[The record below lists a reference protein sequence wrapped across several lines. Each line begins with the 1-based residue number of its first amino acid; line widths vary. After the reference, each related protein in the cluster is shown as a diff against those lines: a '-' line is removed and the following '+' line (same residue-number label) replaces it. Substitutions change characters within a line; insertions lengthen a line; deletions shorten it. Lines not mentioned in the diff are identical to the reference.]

1 MRLRFQSLE
10 GRIATLFLVLITV
23 LQVVGLVVIQR
34 GIDNNARNAI
44 ATELTNG
51 EKVLRKLME
60 QNAQKRRFSAQVLAR
75 DTGFVQ
81 AVGNDEGGDM
91 ATIRSALDNSAR
103 RARASLTML
112 IDGNR
117 KIKVSSVAGSEPALE
132 QLVLS
137 LLDQAEQ
144 GDGASGTAVVGGRP
158 FQIIVTPVK
167 APITIAW
174 VVMGFAIDAQLTR
187 DMKELSSLEV
197 AILAR
202 GADGVWL
209 PVEATVPKAE
219 AAGIARQLGRDGEG
233 QRAGQLAGKPPGQL
247 APTFDITILDSQYSA
262 RLVDIGPAGEGRAS
276 VMLARSIEDAVAAYA
291 RLERSLVL
299 LTVIGIIVAAV
310 ASVFTAKRIAQP
322 LRELAGVAA
331 RLERGDYRAQK
342 GFERTDEIG
351 ALAKAFDSMRDGIA
365 KREQEI
371 RRLAYWDTLT
381 NLPNR
386 AQFVMLLGDAL
397 GHARL
402 HGGSVYVLMMD
413 LDRFKHVND
422 VMGHNFGDALL
433 RQVAERLQLQV
444 LKGHP
449 EAHVARL
456 GGDEFAVLLPGAET
470 QAVKALAAALL
481 HALEQ
486 PLSLDDQTVDIGA
499 GLGIAGYPAHGED
512 AESLLSMAEVAMY
525 TAKQRNDGAVY
536 YDALIDKSSAN
547 SLSLLTELRS
557 AIERN
562 EFRLHVQPKM
572 KLDTGEVV
580 GLESLVR
587 WVHPE
592 RGNVFPDE
600 FIPFAEQTGFI
611 RVLTRWVLEQSAML
625 CRDLIAQG
633 IVLKV
638 SVNLSTR
645 DLLDQDLPNKFADIL
660 RRYDVKPQS
669 FCLEITESAIMDD
682 PVRAQQTLERLH
694 AMGVDLSID
703 DFGTGYSSLAYLK
716 RLPVDELK
724 IDKSF
729 VLNMENDIG
738 DTKIVRSTID
748 LGHNMGL
755 RVVAEGIES
764 EAVWRLLAALGCDQ
778 GQGYF
783 MSRPIPGDKLVEWIA
798 NWVPPVRSALPYV
811 ATPGEPVQ

>member
-1 MRLRFQSLE
+1 MRVGFQSLE
-10 GRIATLFLVLITV
+10 GRIATLFLVLIIV
-23 LQVVGLVVIQR
+23 LQVAGLVVIQR
-34 GIDNNARNAI
+34 GIDSNARNAI

-51 EKVLRKLME
+51 EKVLRKLIE
-60 QNAQKRRFSAQVLAR
+60 QSAQKRRFSAQVLAR

-81 AVGNDEGGDM
+81 AVGNDGSGDQE
-91 ATIRSALDNSAR
+91 TIRSALDNSAR

-112 IDGNR
+112 IDGER
-117 KIKVSSVAGSEPALE
+117 KVKVSSAHGRQPELEALA
-132 QLVLS
+132 LS

-144 GDGASGTAVVGGRP
+144 SDGATGTVVVAGRP
-158 FQIIVTPVK
+158 FQIVVMPVK

-174 VVMGFAIDAQLTR
+174 VVMGFAIDAQLAR
-187 DMKELSSLEV
+187 DMKELSALEV

-202 GADGVWL
+202 SADGPWQA
-209 PVEATVPKAE
+209 VEATVAPAA
-219 AAGIARQLGRDGEG
+219 AAGIARQLK
-233 QRAGQLAGKPPGQL
+233 QQLP
-247 APTFDITILDSQYSA
+247 PTFDVNINDSRYSV
-262 RLVDIGPAGEGRAS
+262 RVVDIGPAGQQRAA
-276 VMLARSIEDAVAAYA
+276 VMLARSIEEAVAEYA
-291 RLERSLVL
+291 RLERSLIV
-299 LTVIGIIVAAV
+299 LTVVGTILGAI

-322 LRELAGVAA
+322 LRELAGVAR

-342 GFERTDEIG
+342 GFERQDEIG

-371 RRLAYWDTLT
+371 RRLAYWDLLT

-386 AQFVMLLGDAL
+386 AQFVMLLGQAL
-397 GHARL
+397 DHARQ
-402 HGGSVYVLMMD
+402 HEGSVYVLMMD

-433 RQVAERLQLQV
+433 RQVAERLQGKV
-444 LKGHP
+444 AARHP
-449 EAHVARL
+449 EGSIARL
-456 GGDEFAVLLPGAET
+456 GGDEFAVLLPGADLHT
-470 QAVKALAAALL
+470 VLATAAAIL

-486 PLSLDDQTVDIGA
+486 PLSMDDQTVDIGA
-499 GLGIAGYPAHGED
+499 GLGIAGYPAHGDD
-512 AESLLSMAEVAMY
+512 AEALLSMAEVAMY
-525 TAKQRNDGAVY
+525 TAKQRNDGAVC

-547 SLSLLTELRS
+547 SLSLLTELRN

-572 KLDTGEVV
+572 RLDTGEVV
-580 GLESLVR
+580 GVEALVR

-611 RVLTRWVLEQSAML
+611 RVLTRWVLEQSAAL
-625 CRDLIAQG
+625 CQQLTARGIDLKI
-633 IVLKV
+633 

-645 DLLDQDLPNKFADIL
+645 DLLDQDLPSKFGEIL
-660 RRYDVKPQS
+660 RRHDVQPSS

-682 PVRAQQTLERLH
+682 PIRAQQTLERLH

-783 MSRPIPGDKLVEWIA
+783 MSRPIAGDKLADWIA
-798 NWVPPVRSALPYV
+798 GWVPPVRSPLPYAASDAGLLGV
-811 ATPGEPVQ
+811 APSGQR

>member
-1 MRLRFQSLE
+1 MKLGFQSLE
-10 GRIATLFLVLITV
+10 GRIATLFLVLIIV
-23 LQVVGLVVIQR
+23 LQVLGLVVIQQ
-34 GIDNNARNAI
+34 GIDSNARASI

-51 EKVLRKLME
+51 EKVFRKLME

-81 AVGNDEGGDM
+81 AVGNDASGDRE
-91 ATIRSALDNSAR
+91 TIQSALENSAR
-103 RARASLTML
+103 RAHADLTML
-112 IDGNR
+112 VDGARNV
-117 KIKVSSVAGSEPALE
+117 KVTTGIGKAAALE
-132 QLVLS
+132 KLVLG

-144 GDGASGTAVVGGRP
+144 SDGASGIALVDNKP
-158 FQIIVTPVK
+158 FQIVVMPVK

-174 VVMGFAIDAQLTR
+174 VVMGFAIDRELAV
-187 DMKELSSLEV
+187 DMKELSALEV
-197 AILAR
+197 AILSRDAGGR
-202 GADGVWL
+202 WL
-209 PVEATVPKAE
+209 PFEATIPPKA
-219 AAGIARQLGRDGEG
+219 AGDMVASLRSTSIGPAH
-233 QRAGQLAGKPPGQL
+233 
-247 APTFDITILDSQYSA
+247 TFDIDIDGSKYSA
-262 RLVDIGPAGEGRAS
+262 RMVDIGREGERGAS
-276 VMLARSIEDAVAAYA
+276 VMLARSIDDATAQYI
-291 RLERSLVL
+291 RLERTLML
-299 LTVIGIIVAAV
+299 LTIIGIIVAAV
-310 ASVFTAKRIAQP
+310 ASVLTAKRIAQP
-322 LRELAGVAA
+322 LRQLAGIAR
-331 RLERGDYRAQK
+331 RLERGDYRAQT
-342 GFERTDEIG
+342 GFRRDDEIG
-351 ALAKAFDSMRDGIA
+351 ALAQAFDSMRDGIA

-371 RRLAYWDTLT
+371 RRLAYWDPLT

-386 AQFVMLLGDAL
+386 AQFVLLLNESLAE
-397 GHARL
+397 AKRREQ
-402 HGGSVYVLMMD
+402 SVFVLMMD

-433 RQVAERLQLQV
+433 RQVAGRLQMQIV
-444 LKGHP
+444 DAHAD
-449 EAHVARL
+449 AHVARL
-456 GGDEFAVLLPGAET
+456 GGDEFAVLLPGSDMESA
-470 QAVKALAAALL
+470 QVIAANILQ
-481 HALEQ
+481 ALEQ

-499 GLGIAGYPAHGED
+499 GLGIAGYPLHGDD
-512 AESLLSMAEVAMY
+512 AEALLSMAEVAMY
-525 TAKQRNDGAVY
+525 SAKQRNDGAVV
-536 YDALIDKSSAN
+536 YDAVIDKASDT
-547 SLSLLTELRS
+547 SLSLLTELRN

-580 GLESLVR
+580 GVEALVR
-587 WVHPE
+587 WLHPV

-611 RVLTRWVLEQSAML
+611 RVLTRWVLEQSAAL
-625 CRDLIAQG
+625 CHEMAVKG
-633 IVLKV
+633 IHLKV

-645 DLLDQDLPNKFADIL
+645 DLLDQDLPNKFNDIL
-660 RRYDVKPQS
+660 ERHQVLPES

-682 PVRAQQTLERLH
+682 PIRAQQTLERLH

-729 VLNMENDIG
+729 VMNMENDIG

-783 MSRPIPGDKLVEWIA
+783 MSRPIPGDKLVDWIR
-798 NWVPPVRSALPYV
+798 NWVPPVRSALPY
-811 ATPGEPVQ
+811 TDTIS

>member
-1 MRLRFQSLE
+1 MRFGFQSLE
-10 GRIATLFLVLITV
+10 GRIATLFLVLIIV
-23 LQVVGLVVIQR
+23 LQVLGLVVIQK
-34 GIDNNARNAI
+34 GIDSNARASI

-51 EKVLRKLME
+51 EKVFRKLLE
-60 QNAQKRRFSAQVLAR
+60 QNAQKRRSSAQVLAR

-81 AVGNDEGGDM
+81 AVGNDGSGDQE
-91 ATIRSALDNSAR
+91 TIKSALENSAR
-103 RARASLTML
+103 RARADLSML
-112 IDGNR
+112 VDGER
-117 KIKVSSVAGSEPALE
+117 KVKVSTGIGQPAQLE
-132 QLVLS
+132 KLVLS
-137 LLDQAEQ
+137 LLDKAEQ
-144 GDGASGTAVVGGRP
+144 IEGASGIALVDNKP
-158 FQIIVTPVK
+158 FQIVVMPVK

-174 VVMGFAIDAQLTR
+174 VVMGFAIDREIAM
-187 DMKELSSLEV
+187 DMKELSALEV
-197 AILAR
+197 AILSR
-202 GADGVWL
+202 GADGRWL
-209 PVEATVPKAE
+209 PSEATIAPA
-219 AAGIARQLGRDGEG
+219 AAGAM
-233 QRAGQLAGKPPGQL
+233 LANLQNTPIGPSR
-247 APTFDITILDSQYSA
+247 TFDIEIEGSQYSA
-262 RLVDIGPAGEGRAS
+262 RMVDIGRQGVGGAS
-276 VMLARSIEDAVAAYA
+276 VMLARSIDDATAQYV
-291 RLERSLVL
+291 RLERRMMA
-299 LTVIGIIVAAV
+299 LTIIGIIVAAL

-322 LRELAGVAA
+322 LRQLAGIAG
-331 RLERGDYRAQK
+331 RLERGDYRAQT
-342 GFERTDEIG
+342 GFKRKDEIG

-386 AQFVMLLGDAL
+386 AQFVQLLNESIAE
-397 GHARL
+397 AKRREQT
-402 HGGSVYVLMMD
+402 VFVLMMD

-433 RQVAERLQLQV
+433 RQVAGRLQLQMV
-444 LKGHP
+444 GAHAD
-449 EAHVARL
+449 AHVARL
-456 GGDEFAVLLPGAET
+456 GGDEFAVLLPGSDMDSA
-470 QAVKALAAALL
+470 QVIAANIL

-486 PLSLDDQTVDIGA
+486 PLSLEDQTVDIGA
-499 GLGIAGYPAHGED
+499 GLGIAGYPMHGDD
-512 AESLLSMAEVAMY
+512 AEALLSMAEVAMY
-525 TAKQRNDGAVY
+525 NAKQRNDGAVV
-536 YDALIDKSSAN
+536 YDTAIDKSSDT
-547 SLSLLTELRS
+547 SLSLLTELRN

-580 GLESLVR
+580 GVESLVR
-587 WVHPE
+587 WLHPE

-611 RVLTRWVLEQSAML
+611 RVLTRWVLEQSAAL
-625 CRDLIAQG
+625 CHDMATKG
-633 IVLKV
+633 IHLKV

-645 DLLDQDLPNKFADIL
+645 DLLDQDLPNKFHDIL
-660 RRYDVKPQS
+660 KRHQVAPES

-682 PVRAQQTLERLH
+682 PIRAQQTLERLH

-729 VLNMENDIG
+729 VLNMEHDIG

-783 MSRPIPGDKLVEWIA
+783 MSRPIPGDKLVEWIR
-798 NWVPPVRSALPYV
+798 NWVPPVRSALPY
-811 ATPGEPVQ
+811 ADTIS

>member
-1 MRLRFQSLE
+1 MKLGTKFGMKPGLRPGLRIGFQSLE
-10 GRIATLFLVLITV
+10 GRIATLFLFLIIV
-23 LQVVGLVVIQR
+23 LQVVGLVVIQN
-34 GIDNNARNAI
+34 GIDNSARNAI
-44 ATELTNG
+44 ATELSNG
-51 EKVLRKLME
+51 EKVLRKLIE

-81 AVGNDEGGDM
+81 AVGNDDSGDQE
-91 ATIRSALDNSAR
+91 TIRSALDNSAR

-112 IDGNR
+112 VDGNR
-117 KIKVSSVAGSEPALE
+117 KIKVSSAGAGQPELDK
-132 QLVLS
+132 LVLS

-144 GDGASGTAVVGGRP
+144 NDGASGTAVVGGRP
-158 FQIIVTPVK
+158 YQVIVTPVK

-174 VVMGFAIDAQLTR
+174 VVMGFAFDAQLAR
-187 DMKELSSLEV
+187 DMKELSALEV

-202 GADGVWL
+202 GADGAWQ
-209 PVEATVPKAE
+209 PVETTVAPAE
-219 AAGIARQLGRDGEG
+219 TAQIAQQLRQNLSR
-233 QRAGQLAGKPPGQL
+233 
-247 APTFDITILDSQYSA
+247 TFDVTLSDSRYSA
-262 RLVDIGPAGEGRAS
+262 RMVDIGPAGEGRAS
-276 VMLARSIEDAVAAYA
+276 VMLARSIEAAVAEYA
-291 RLERSLVL
+291 RLQRSLVL
-299 LTVIGIIVAAV
+299 LTVIGIIAGAV
-310 ASVFTAKRIAQP
+310 ASVVTAKRIAQP
-322 LRELAGVAA
+322 LRELAGVAH

-386 AQFVMLLGDAL
+386 AQFVMLLGEAL
-397 GHARL
+397 LQARR
-402 HGGSVYVLMMD
+402 HQSSVYVLMMD

-433 RQVAERLQLQV
+433 RQVAGRLQLQV
-444 LKGHP
+444 VQAHP
-449 EAHVARL
+449 EAHIARL
-456 GGDEFAVLLPGAET
+456 GGDEFAVLIPDADMHT
-470 QAVKALAAALL
+470 VKTIAAAIL

-486 PLSLDDQTVDIGA
+486 PMSLDDQTVDIGA
-499 GLGIAGYPAHGED
+499 GLGIAGYPAHSDD
-512 AESLLSMAEVAMY
+512 AEALLSMAEVAMY

-547 SLSLLTELRS
+547 SLSLLTELRN

-580 GLESLVR
+580 GIESLVR

-611 RVLTRWVLEQSAML
+611 RVLTRWVLEQSAAL
-625 CRDLIAQG
+625 CRDLAAQG
-633 IVLKV
+633 IDLKV

-645 DLLDQDLPNKFADIL
+645 DLLDQDLPNKFSEIL
-660 RRYDVKPQS
+660 KRHQVSPAS

-783 MSRPIPGDKLVEWIA
+783 MSRPIPGDKLAAWIA
-798 NWVPPVRSALPYV
+798 GWVPPVRSPLPYV
-811 ATPGEPVQ
+811 AAIE

>member
-1 MRLRFQSLE
+1 MRFGFKSLE
-10 GRIATLFLVLITV
+10 GRIATLFLVLIIA
-23 LQVVGLVVIQR
+23 LQMLGLVVIQK
-34 GIDNNARNAI
+34 GIDSNARASI

-51 EKVLRKLME
+51 EKVFRKLME

-81 AVGNDEGGDM
+81 AVGNDGSGDRE
-91 ATIRSALDNSAR
+91 TIKSALENSAR
-103 RARASLTML
+103 RARAGLAML
-112 IDGNR
+112 IDGDR
-117 KIKVSSVAGSEPALE
+117 KVKVSTGVGQPAALE
-132 QLVLS
+132 KLVLG

-144 GDGASGTAVVGGRP
+144 SDGASGIAMVDNKP
-158 FQIIVTPVK
+158 FQIVVMPVK

-174 VVMGFAIDAQLTR
+174 VVMGFAIDRQLAN
-187 DMKELSSLEV
+187 DMKELSALEV
-197 AILAR
+197 TILAR
-202 GADGVWL
+202 DGSGRWK
-209 PVEATVPKAE
+209 PVESTVAPAAASAMASDLQAARPGATHTLDVDI
-219 AAGIARQLGRDGEG
+219 AGS
-233 QRAGQLAGKPPGQL
+233 K
-247 APTFDITILDSQYSA
+247 YSA
-262 RLVDIGPAGEGRAS
+262 RLVDIGRDGERGAA
-276 VMLARSIEDAVAAYA
+276 VMLARSIEDATAEYA
-291 RLERSLVL
+291 RLERRLVL
-299 LTVIGIIVAAV
+299 LTIIGIIVAAV
-310 ASVFTAKRIAQP
+310 ASVLTAKRIAQP
-322 LRELAGVAA
+322 LRQLAGIAR
-331 RLERGDYRAQK
+331 RLERGDYRAQT
-342 GFERTDEIG
+342 GFKRGDEIG
-351 ALAKAFDSMRDGIA
+351 ALAQAFDSMRDGIA

-371 RRLAYWDTLT
+371 RRLAYWDPLT

-386 AQFVMLLGDAL
+386 AQFVLLLNESLAK
-397 GHARL
+397 AKKREQP
-402 HGGSVYVLMMD
+402 VFVLMMD

-433 RQVAERLQLQV
+433 CQVAERLRLQLAEA
-444 LKGHP
+444 HA

-456 GGDEFAVLLPGAET
+456 GGDEFVVLLPGSDMASA
-470 QAVKALAAALL
+470 QAIAANIL

-499 GLGIAGYPAHGED
+499 GLGIAGYPLHGGD
-512 AESLLSMAEVAMY
+512 AEALLSMAEVAMY
-525 TAKQRNDGAVY
+525 SAKQRNDGAVV
-536 YDALIDKSSAN
+536 YDAMIDKSSET
-547 SLSLLTELRS
+547 SLSLLTELRN
-557 AIERN
+557 AIERD

-572 KLDTGEVV
+572 RLDTGEVV
-580 GLESLVR
+580 GVESLVR
-587 WVHPE
+587 WLHPV

-611 RVLTRWVLEQSAML
+611 RVLTRWVLEQSAAL
-625 CRDLIAQG
+625 CRDMANKG
-633 IVLKV
+633 IHLKV

-645 DLLDQDLPNKFADIL
+645 DLLDQDLPAKFMDIL
-660 RRYDVKPQS
+660 QRHQVAPES

-682 PVRAQQTLERLH
+682 PIRAQQTLERLH
-694 AMGVDLSID
+694 ALGVDLSID

-716 RLPVDELK
+716 KLPVDELK

-783 MSRPIPGDKLVEWIA
+783 MSRPIPGDKLVEWIR

-811 ATPGEPVQ
+811 DTIS